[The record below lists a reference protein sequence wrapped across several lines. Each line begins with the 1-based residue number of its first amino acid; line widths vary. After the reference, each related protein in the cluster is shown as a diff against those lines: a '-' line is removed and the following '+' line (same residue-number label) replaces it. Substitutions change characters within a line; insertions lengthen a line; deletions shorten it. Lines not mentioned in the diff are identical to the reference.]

1 MPVTSRRVQLS
12 NYALVEYIYSDTQI
26 STTKA
31 KPYLLT
37 NGYNGQYQF
46 LNSSASINTTGNV
59 LDRSATPVSIDGSQ
73 WVSLSTQSPVPVI
86 QLDKSLK
93 LIDKSADILNEQYY
107 DTVRVHL
114 AAGYDFPGIDGF
126 IIDIQ
131 WVEWSSTGSGGKKFT
146 AAAQCY
152 LNSNPIIQYNTN
164 PLFLGDKLYDRYV
177 EFSVPALSSVNADF
191 WNSPNATNTIG
202 YQYTHN
208 NVGFLQSSLIYANLR
223 EIISTTTSNE
233 NSYFTIGNVHT
244 ASFNPADEY
253 SYIGAN
259 IIENTTYDFF
269 EYYPTYNGGYIENY
283 LAELNATPGGN
294 WIVINQLN
302 VYEQAGTNM
311 ILTSSMTLLQE
322 GNFNESSIIRPVL
335 RNAAYDYSFT
345 IQYTM
350 RLLNKTNNAEIIRV
364 ATVSSANPKK
374 YGYSL
379 ERINVLEGFTPVK
392 VYNKIEKVQSSA
404 LSNSII
410 DNQGAYGFG
419 TPKIITQS
427 LYVNN
432 YIDVNY
438 VSVDSTTN
446 IGDVLGQTIYPQG
459 LNYIFLT
466 KFVNFVKFKI
476 FTKSADKNQNV
487 NLDLSS
493 SGMNVTLSFI
503 FDDDSKIYIKPLQ
516 DLKAANPGA
525 GELLFRIDDI
535 TSAKLLKGVNRGYY
549 IINKNAQGDEVL
561 IYAGKFES
569 QDKKTTVMAAVNQT
583 LINDLNT
590 QITKLQTAQ
599 NSLLT
604 GASSGMGMTGSATS
618 GNGVTGSASPSSNL
632 IYSSIVQQSSTIE
645 SANTFVSASS
655 KGVNNAIQSAASNS
669 SASNPA
675 SNLHIPEIPGVTP
688 MLGSPITL
696 ALQPKVIKPSDPA
709 SGTGTLSQR
718 LTQGSIS
725 NIANQQSV

>member
-12 NYALVEYIYSDTQI
+12 NYALVEYVYSDALI
-26 STTKA
+26 STSQA
-31 KPYLLT
+31 KPYLLS

-46 LNSSASINTTGNV
+46 LNSSTSVNATGNV
-59 LDRSATPVSIDGSQ
+59 LDRSATPVSADGSQ

-86 QLDKSLK
+86 QLDKNFT
-93 LIDKSADILNEQYY
+93 LIDKTSSLLNEQYY
-107 DTVRVHL
+107 DTVKVHL
-114 AAGYDFPGIDGF
+114 AAGYDFAGLDGF
-126 IIDIQ
+126 IVDIQ
-131 WVEWSSTGSGGKKFT
+131 WVEWTATGSGGAKFT
-146 AAAQCY
+146 AAAQLY
-152 LNSNPIIQYNTN
+152 LNSNPNIEYNTN

-177 EFSVPALSSVNADF
+177 EFKVPALSSVNADF

-208 NVGFLQSSLIYANLR
+208 NVGFLQSSLVYVNLR
-223 EIISTTTSNE
+223 EIVTTTVSNE
-233 NSYFTIGNVHT
+233 NSYFIIGT
-244 ASFNPADEY
+244 SYSASFNPMDEY

-259 IIENTTYDFF
+259 ILENTTYDFF

-283 LAELNATPGGN
+283 LAELNAAPGGD

-322 GNFNESSIIRPVL
+322 SNFNESAIIRPVL

-350 RLLNKTNNAEIIRV
+350 RLLNKTTNAEVIRV
-364 ATVSSANPKK
+364 ATVTSANPKK
-374 YGYSL
+374 YGFSL

-404 LSNSII
+404 LSNSVL

-419 TPKIITQS
+419 TPKIVTQN

-493 SGMNVTLSFI
+493 NGMNVTLSFI
-503 FDDDSKIYIKPLQ
+503 FDDDSKIYFTPVQ
-516 DLKAANPGA
+516 DLAAANPGA
-525 GELLFRIDDI
+525 GEVLFRIDDI

-549 IINKNAQGDEVL
+549 IINKNSQGDEVL
-561 IYAGKFES
+561 IYAGNFES
-569 QDKKTTVMAAVNQT
+569 QDKKTAVMATINQT
-583 LINDLNT
+583 LISDLNT
-590 QITKLQTAQ
+590 QISKLQSVQDA
-599 NSLLT
+599 LIT
-604 GASSGMGMTGSATS
+604 GASSGIGMTGTATS
-618 GNGVTGSASPSSNL
+618 TAGTTGSSSPSSNL
-632 IYSSIVQQSSTIE
+632 IYSSIAQQSSSIE
-645 SANTFVSASS
+645 TANTFVSSS
-655 KGVNNAIQSAASNS
+655 AKSVNSAIQSAASTS
-669 SASNPA
+669 STENPVT
-675 SNLHIPEIPGVTP
+675 NLNIPEIPGVTP
-688 MLGSPITL
+688 MMGSPITL
-696 ALQPKVIKPSDPA
+696 ALQPKVIKPSDPT

-718 LTQGSIS
+718 LTQGAIS
-725 NIANQQSV
+725 NIANNQSI